1 MMPKHWLINI
11 IMGKKVQFASR
22 NKIVFM
28 KKNLCI
34 ILFTLI
40 LFVSSKVLAQNNTKL
55 DTIEK
60 QQLDFSLCLVQ
71 SVYEVLNKVD
81 LGTENIMANYAFK
94 FSISDS
100 NTLVNYEANRATPK
114 WIADTLRHAF
124 HNGIG
129 KAVAKKVNIKL
140 FQPDDLLVPL
150 ILIYY
155 PNDTAAK
162 PSGVPYIDA
171 VSQYCFSSLI
181 TKNDRIPIN
190 HTLWNVPFK
199 CLNLCPIVFQKPW
212 KGESFR

>member
-1 MMPKHWLINI
+1 
-11 IMGKKVQFASR
+11 
-22 NKIVFM
+22 M
-28 KKNLCI
+28 KKNFCV
-34 ILFTLI
+34 ILFTFI
-40 LFVSSKVLAQNNTKL
+40 LVVNSKVWAQNNTKL

-81 LGTENIMANYAFK
+81 LGKENIMVNYAFK

-100 NTLVNYEANRATPK
+100 NTLVNYEANRVTPK

-124 HNGIG
+124 QSGIA
-129 KAVAKKVNIKL
+129 KAIVKNVNLKL

-150 ILIYY
+150 ILIYT
-155 PNDTAAK
+155 PNDTAVK

-181 TKNDRIPIN
+181 TKKDRIPIN
-190 HTLWNVPFK
+190 HSLWNVPFK
-199 CLNLCPIVFQKPW
+199 SLNLCPIVYQKPF